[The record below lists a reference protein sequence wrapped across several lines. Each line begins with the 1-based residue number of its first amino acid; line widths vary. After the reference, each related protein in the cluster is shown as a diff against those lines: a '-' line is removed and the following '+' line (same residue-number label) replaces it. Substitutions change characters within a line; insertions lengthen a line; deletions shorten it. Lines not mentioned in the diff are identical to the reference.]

1 MPGVKDFIIDWETF
15 GNVSRSA
22 VIDCAV
28 VIFDPNPEVIETFDE
43 LVSRGMKLKFDL
55 RSQRPFRLFG
65 ASTLAW
71 WKKQSAEARANLAP
85 SNDDIDHVEGL
96 YKLLKFLKDNGVDAW
111 NSFGWCRGQ
120 SFDFPILV
128 DILREGEL
136 RKGIE
141 DKDIDTFNL
150 EPCKFWNQRDIRTA
164 IEALLMTRNLTTTPL
179 RNGVLDGFIAHDS
192 IHDCAK
198 DILMLKYAQRYA
210 LGLEEAPVGDEVD
223 PLSLP
228 KGRG

>member
-1 MPGVKDFIIDWETF
+1 MTNDFIIDWETF

-22 VIDCAV
+22 VIDVAAV
-28 VIFDPNPEVIETFDE
+28 VFNPDPNVIETFPE
-43 LVSRGMKLKFDL
+43 LVKRGMKLKFDL
-55 RSQRPFRLFG
+55 RAQRPYRLFG
-65 ASTLAW
+65 ASTVAW
-71 WKKQSAEARANLAP
+71 WKNQSPEARANLAP
-85 SNDDIDHVEGL
+85 SDQDIDHVEGL
-96 YKLLKFLKDNGVDAW
+96 YQLLQFLKDNGVHEW

-128 DILREGEL
+128 DIIREGER

-141 DKDIDTFNL
+141 EKDIDTFGL
-150 EPCKFWNQRDIRTA
+150 EPCKFWNQRDVRTA
-164 IEALLMTRNLTTTPL
+164 IESLLLTRGLTTTPL
-179 RNGVLDGFIAHDS
+179 PRGVLDGFIAHDS

-210 LGLEEAPVGDEVD
+210 LGLEDAPQGDDID

>member
-1 MPGVKDFIIDWETF
+1 MQLRDFIIDYETF
-15 GNVSRSA
+15 GNVSNTA
-22 VIDCAV
+22 VIDVAAV
-28 VIFDPNPEVIETFDE
+28 VFDPNPEVIETFDE

-55 RSQRPFRLFG
+55 KAQKGVRLFG
-65 ASTLAW
+65 ASTIEW

-85 SNDDIDHVEGL
+85 SPEDIDHVEGL
-96 YKLLKFLKDNGVDAW
+96 YKLLAFLKENGVNAW
-111 NSFGWCRGQ
+111 DSFGWCRGQ

-128 DILREGEL
+128 DILREGER
-136 RKGIE
+136 RKGIA
-141 DKDIDTFNL
+141 DKDIDTFGL

-164 IEALLMTRNLTTTPL
+164 IESLLMTRGLTTTPL
-179 RNGVLDGFIAHDS
+179 HKGVLDGFIAHDS

-210 LGLEEAPVGDEVD
+210 LGLDEAPVGDEID

>member
-1 MPGVKDFIIDWETF
+1 MQLRDFIIDYETF
-15 GNVSRSA
+15 GNVSNTA
-22 VIDCAV
+22 VIDLAAV
-28 VIFDPNPEVIETFDE
+28 VFDPNPEVIETFDE
-43 LVSRGMKLKFDL
+43 LVSRGMKLKFNL
-55 RSQRPFRLFG
+55 KAQKGVRLFG
-65 ASTLAW
+65 ASTIEW

-85 SNDDIDHVEGL
+85 SSEDIDHVEGV
-96 YKLLKFLKDNGVDAW
+96 YKLLAFLKENGVHAW
-111 NSFGWCRGQ
+111 DSFGWCRGQ

-128 DILREGEL
+128 DILREGER
-136 RKGIE
+136 RKGIA
-141 DKDIDTFNL
+141 DKDIDTFGL

-164 IEALLMTRNLTTTPL
+164 IESLLMTRGLTTTPL
-179 RNGVLDGFIAHDS
+179 HKGILDGFIAHDS

-210 LGLEEAPVGDEVD
+210 LGLDEAPVGDEID